1 MIGLLIIT
9 LRMIDPISQLGDLSG
24 HIQVTADAVSRVRE
38 LLAVPPLPE
47 PDRDVAPASAEIELR
62 GVRFGYDDGDPVIK
76 GIDAIIPNGSL
87 TAIVG
92 PSGSGKTT
100 LLRLIGRFFDVDD
113 GSILAGR
120 PRRRVNSAPSR
131 VATPDCASL

>member
-1 MIGLLIIT
+1 
-9 LRMIDPISQLGDLSG
+9 MIDPISQLGDLSG

-113 GSILAGR
+113 GSILVGR
-120 PRRRVNSAPSR
+120 PRRA
-131 VATPDCASL
+131 